1 MLPERFR
8 RSVPWRLGDLMVLYV
23 CTAVG
28 LLIIGIAWFGAS
40 SSVVVSSQVRWTNV
54 GVGGLIVLG
63 AGILAWVL
71 AGRRAVGEL
80 RRHVISLIPVPADAP
95 RATAP
100 VRAVVERPND
110 ERLVSAPGMTHYHR
124 PDCIFVAGKQVKAS
138 TERALRRQKRT
149 PCGACLGGEEVAR
162 P

>member
-1 MLPERFR
+1 
-8 RSVPWRLGDLMVLYV
+8 MVLYV
-23 CTAVG
+23 GTAVG

-80 RRHVISLIPVPADAP
+80 RRHVISLIPVPEDAGQ
-95 RATAP
+95 ATAP
-100 VRAVVERPND
+100 VHAVVERPDD
-110 ERLVSAPGMTHYHR
+110 ERLVSAPG
-124 PDCIFVAGKQVKAS
+124 
-138 TERALRRQKRT
+138 
-149 PCGACLGGEEVAR
+149 
-162 P
+162 